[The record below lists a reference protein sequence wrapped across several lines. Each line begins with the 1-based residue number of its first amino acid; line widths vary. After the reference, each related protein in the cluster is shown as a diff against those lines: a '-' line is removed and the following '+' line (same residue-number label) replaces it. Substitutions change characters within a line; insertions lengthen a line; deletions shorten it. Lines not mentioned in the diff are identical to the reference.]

1 MEKKN
6 LYSEITD
13 RIIAQ
18 LEKGT
23 IPWHKP
29 WIIRGDGV
37 GIVSHSTGKGY
48 SLLNAM
54 LLEEEGEY
62 ATFNQIKAEGGNVKK
77 GAKAK
82 PIYFWKQLAV
92 KVTDEKGKAVLG
104 KDGKPLMKKIPL
116 LKYYSV
122 FNILTDAENIKPKY
136 YDPKGKEKEKKESE
150 KLKVKK
156 AEKVSGDYL
165 KREKLPLENR
175 MVDKAYYQPSCDY
188 VQVPPITTFKHTEQ
202 YYSTLFHE
210 LTHSTGAEKR
220 LDRKTLKNYN
230 TDKSV
235 RATEEL
241 IAEIGAA
248 TSLMMLGI
256 DTDKSVLDSASYIKS
271 WLQFLKNDPKMV
283 VAAAGKAEKAVDMIW
298 NIKHEVKEEA

>member
-6 LYSEITD
+6 LYAEITD
-13 RIIAQ
+13 RIIKQ

-92 KVTDEKGKAVLG
+92 NVTDEKGKPMLN

-136 YDPKGKEKEKKESE
+136 YDPSGKEKQKKDSE
-150 KLKVKK
+150 KLKIKK
-156 AEKVSGDYL
+156 AEKVSGDYM
-165 KREKLPLENR
+165 KREKLPLRNE
-175 MVDKAYYQPSCDY
+175 MVDSAHYRPSSDS
-188 VQVPPITTFKHTEQ
+188 VQVPPITTFEHKEQ

-210 LTHSTGAEKR
+210 LTHSTGAENR
-220 LDRKTLKNYN
+220 LDRPTMRNYHK
-230 TDKSV
+230 DISV

-256 DTDKSVLDSASYIKS
+256 DTDKSLTNSAAYVKS
-271 WLQFLKNDPKMV
+271 WLRFLKDDPKMV
-283 VAAAGKAEKAVDMIW
+283 VTAAGKAEKAVDMIW
-298 NIKHEVKEEA
+298 NIKHETKVEA

>member
-6 LYSEITD
+6 LYAEITD
-13 RIIAQ
+13 RIIKQ

-62 ATFNQIKAEGGNVKK
+62 ATFNQIKAEGGNVKN

-92 KVTDEKGKAVLG
+92 KVTDEKGKPILN

-136 YDPKGKEKEKKESE
+136 YGPSGKEKQAKDSE
-150 KLKVKK
+150 KLKIKK
-156 AEKVSGDYL
+156 AEKVSGDYM
-165 KREKLPLENR
+165 KREKLPLRNG
-175 MVDKAYYQPSCDY
+175 MVDSAHYRPSSDS
-188 VQVPPITTFKHTEQ
+188 VQVPPITTFEHKEQ

-210 LTHSTGAEKR
+210 LTHSTGAENR
-220 LDRKTLKNYN
+220 LDRPTMRNYHK
-230 TDKSV
+230 DISV

-256 DTDKSVLDSASYIKS
+256 DTDKSLTNSAAYVKS
-271 WLQFLKNDPKMV
+271 WLRFLKDDPKMV
-283 VAAAGKAEKAVDMIW
+283 VTAAGKAEKAVDMIW
-298 NIKHEVKEEA
+298 NIKHEVKQEA